1 MPTKKVDITKA
12 KTEYLNLISDAE
24 AKAVLGKGWTLPF
37 VYSFQEIRDVYFA
50 FCRHLQKGMSVAEFS
65 NKYVNGTIPFV
76 KSEWDKD
83 GRRVLEIKNAL
94 INFGILDKETQVCK
108 KGVFE
113 DVEPGTLLTEADLKV
128 FRQIFFHYFR
138 FQEYCSLFVNPRM
151 TTGEKRALTEEQ
163 ILRESGVL
171 FYYGSAG
178 TRVDTFFYTLK
189 NPETLFKFPLND
201 KGNVKGGF
209 VRFWDMFLSWTG
221 QLGLVERLNMK
232 RQGYLLSND
241 KAFNAAYFINPYCEV
256 DVKEVLEDKFRRQL
270 LIDISDL
277 VMEIC
282 LQYRCGISV
291 GQQAVIDY
299 YLAHPDVVSLIRTSE
314 IFIKETE
321 LNKNDRILYPK
332 YKGSFVSHIK
342 LRGL

>member
-1 MPTKKVDITKA
+1 MTGKRVDISKA
-12 KTEYLNLISDAE
+12 ESVYLNMITDEE
-24 AKAVLGKGWTLPF
+24 AREIIHKGWSLSF
-37 VYSFQEIRDVYFA
+37 VYSFQEFRDVYLA
-50 FCRHLQKGMSVAEFS
+50 FIKYGQEGLSVADFS
-65 NKYVNGTIPFV
+65 NRYVRDKIPFV
-76 KSEWDKD
+76 RRPWDDK

-94 INFGILDKETQVCK
+94 INFGFWDTP
-108 KGVFE
+108 GAFE
-113 DVEPGTLLTEADLKV
+113 DVEPGAPLSEADVEVFRKV
-128 FRQIFFHYFR
+128 FFNYFR
-138 FQEYCSLFVNPRM
+138 FQEYASLFLNPEM
-151 TTGEKRALTEEQ
+151 ATADKLALTEKQ
-163 ILRESGVL
+163 ILEDSGVL

-178 TRVDTFFYTLK
+178 TRIDSFFYTLDH
-189 NPETLFKFPLND
+189 PAAIYRFPNND
-201 KGNVKGGF
+201 NGEVKGGF
-209 VRFWDMFLSWTG
+209 VRFWDMFLSWAT

-241 KAFNAAYFINPYCEV
+241 KAFSAAYFINPSCEV
-256 DVKEVLEDKFRRQL
+256 DVQSVLDKKFYRQL

-282 LQYRCGISV
+282 LFYRCDISDA
-291 GQQAVIDY
+291 QQAVIDF
-299 YLAHPDVVSLIRTSE
+299 YLAQADRVSLIRTSE

>member
-1 MPTKKVDITKA
+1 MPTKKVDISKA
-12 KTEYLNLISDAE
+12 KTEFLNLISDAE
-24 AKAVLGKGWTLPF
+24 AKEVLGKGWTLPF
-37 VYSFQEIRDVYFA
+37 VYSFQEVRDVYQA
-50 FCRHLQKGMSVAEFS
+50 FCNYGQTGTVAEFS
-65 NKYVNGTIPFV
+65 NKHVVGAIPPEHT
-76 KSEWDKD
+76 KWDGK

-94 INFGILDKETQVCK
+94 INFGIMDKDTLFCK

-113 DVEPGTLLTEADLKV
+113 EIEPGSPLTDADLKV
-128 FRQIFFHYFR
+128 FRDIFFHYFR

-151 TTGEKRALTEEQ
+151 TTADKQSLTEDK
-163 ILRESGVL
+163 IMKESGVL

-189 NPETLFKFPLND
+189 NPEILFKFPLND

-232 RQGYLLSND
+232 RQGYMLSND
-241 KAFNAAYFINPYCEV
+241 KTFSAAYFINPYCKV
-256 DVKEVLEDKFRRQL
+256 DVQEVLDDKFHRQL

-282 LQYRCGISV
+282 LRYRCGIN
-291 GQQAVIDY
+291 GAQQAVIDY
-299 YLAHPDVVSLIRTSE
+299 YQAHPDVVSLIRTSE

-342 LRGL
+342 VRKNG